1 MHAPSSIFLLLL
13 LLAACSP
20 PTTASASPSNV
31 TFHDVSLS
39 VSGRP
44 VLSSASGVLS
54 AGRLLA
60 IMGPSGG
67 GKTSLLNAIAG
78 RVQRLP
84 KSKKESKKES
94 SKKSKKR
101 EASGKSQILSLL
113 SGSRFLDGDPLPP
126 SALLPCAYIKQTDL
140 FFPHQT
146 VQETLT
152 FRVRLKTDLGP
163 SEVAEEVA
171 GLLSAMS
178 LEKCRDTIIG
188 NERTRGISGGE

>member
-13 LLAACSP
+13 LLAARLP

-84 KSKKESKKES
+84 KSKKES